1 MIYDGRNQVW
11 TCSVAQGSAVWKQ
24 FWFVSVETCD
34 ISKHVGST
42 LKQNTGSFGTK
53 FKGQIDNG
61 KARLLGW
68 FILQMPIFTI

>member
-34 ISKHVGST
+34 WSQNIRGQLLIKTKHET
-42 LKQNTGSFGTK
+42 FGTK
-53 FKGQIDNG
+53 FKGQTNNG
-61 KARLLGW
+61 LVCFLK
-68 FILQMPIFTI
+68 